1 MLIKAEPRLQRQ
13 PSAAVELA
21 PGAAA
26 AGGLGAGGAGAE
38 APTTPGPTR
47 LPAASASPAAA
58 SPSPESVQ
66 IQLPSRVDTHSATAQ
81 FTAVGQLVS
90 VLGMVEGCGCM
101 SMLPGVRRPA
111 A

>member
-1 MLIKAEPRLQRQ
+1 MLIKAEPRLLQQ

-26 AGGLGAGGAGAE
+26 AGGLGGGGAGAE

-47 LPAASASPAAA
+47 LPAAPATPAAA
-58 SPSPESVQ
+58 SPSQEPVQ
-66 IQLPSRVDTHSATAQ
+66 IQLPSRWDAHSATAQ

-90 VLGMVEGCGCM
+90 VLGWLKVEG
-101 SMLPGVRRPA
+101 A
-111 A
+111 